1 MMKLNQQ
8 KPDPK
13 RKIKEGKKKKKKKP
27 NNQLNKN
34 LTINL
39 NNKKNIIMI
48 YIKPIPHLQFRLKR
62 SKELKASKSKSNN
75 EKGEKK

>member
-1 MMKLNQQ
+1 MKSFLGPGPNLWYWYILGRLPLLIIYISKQLLYKNGEILNQQ

-39 NNKKNIIMI
+39 NNKKI
-48 YIKPIPHLQFRLKR
+48 
-62 SKELKASKSKSNN
+62 
-75 EKGEKK
+75 